1 LGKLCGLTTQGGL
14 QLTTYKEGKKMRR
27 KIRMIGLSVFCF
39 LLMSAIGSL
48 TVLDTEASSPPK
60 TIKIGGAVSFT
71 GRFAS
76 GGLESKFGYEQAVA
90 DINKEGGVYVKEFN
104 KKIPLELII
113 EDDESDSTKCVARLE
128 KMHSVDNVVA
138 YLGPYGS
145 TLCAAAAGIAEKNRV
160 PILAVSFSLLAPHQ
174 QGYKYLFSPF
184 VKTDT
189 GVEAIFATIDTIP
202 KAQRPGTVA
211 IFAEKTDWGE
221 ELTRLT
227 PDIAKKRGYT
237 VVVEKSYAVG
247 TKDYS
252 SLIIA
257 AKSANA
263 EIVIGVPTPPDG
275 IAIMRQIKELD
286 YNPKVVIFW
295 RAAGTPLWAANLK
308 QDGDYV
314 GYVSNWD
321 HNFKYPGCA
330 ELVAAYKAKHNNKL
344 PAVTVG
350 VTYSCVQ
357 ILADAIKRAGTLD
370 RNKIRDA
377 IAATNM
383 TTVQGPVKFR
393 PDGVGIT
400 PVAIMQWQKGMS
412 QVIYHEKFTTSPL
425 LLMPKWSERK

>member
-1 LGKLCGLTTQGGL
+1 MKRR
-14 QLTTYKEGKKMRR
+14 MRL
-27 KIRMIGLSVFCF
+27 IGMSVFCF
-39 LLMSAIGSL
+39 SLMLSVVSL
-48 TVLDTEASSPPK
+48 GVLDTEASSAPK
-60 TIKIGGAVSFT
+60 TIKIGGAVSLT

-90 DINKEGGVYVKEFN
+90 DINKGGGIYVKEFN

-113 EDDESDSTKCVARLE
+113 EDDESASTKCVARLE
-128 KMHSVDNVVA
+128 KMHSIDKVVA

-145 TLCAAAAGIAEKNRV
+145 TLCAAAAGIAEKNKV

-184 VKTDT
+184 AKTDS
-189 GVEAIFATIDTIP
+189 GLEAIFATVDTIP
-202 KAQRPGTVA
+202 KAQRPSTVA

-221 ELTRLT
+221 ELLRLT
-227 PDIAKKRGYT
+227 PDIGKKRGFA
-237 VVVEKSYAVG
+237 VVAEKSYAVG

-275 IAIMRQIKELD
+275 TALMRQIKELD
-286 YNPKVVIFW
+286 YNPKVVVFW
-295 RAAGTPLWAANLK
+295 RAAGTPLWSKNLK
-308 QDGDYV
+308 EDGNYV
-314 GYVSNWD
+314 CYCSNWD
-321 HNFKYPGCA
+321 HNFKYPGCS
-330 ELVAAYKAKHNNKL
+330 ELVSAYKAKHNRL

-357 ILADAIKRAGTLD
+357 ILADAIKRAGSLKSS
-370 RNKIRDA
+370 KIRDA
-377 IAATNM
+377 IAATDM

-400 PVAIMQWQKGMS
+400 PVAIMQWQKGIS
-412 QVIYHEKFTTSPL
+412 QVVYHEKFTTSPL

>member
-1 LGKLCGLTTQGGL
+1 M
-14 QLTTYKEGKKMRR
+14 ERR
-27 KIRMIGLSVFCF
+27 ILRVNLVCV
-39 LLMSAIGSL
+39 LLMLSILSLSL
-48 TVLDTEASSPPK
+48 TEGEAASAPK
-60 TIKIGGAVSFT
+60 SIKVGAAVSFT
-71 GRFAS
+71 GGFAS

-90 DINKEGGVYVKEFN
+90 DINKAGGVYVKEFN
-104 KKIPLELII
+104 KQIPLELVV

-128 KMHSVDNVVA
+128 KMHSVDKVVA

-145 TLCAAAAGIAEKNRV
+145 TLCAAAAGIAEKNKV

-189 GVEAIFATIDTIP
+189 GLEAIFDTIETIP
-202 KAQRPGTVA
+202 KAQRPSKVA

-221 ELTRLT
+221 ELTRLS
-227 PDIAKKRGYT
+227 PDAAKKHGYT
-237 VVVEKSYAVG
+237 IVTSKSYAVG
-247 TKDYS
+247 TKDFS

-257 AKSANA
+257 AKSADA
-263 EIVIGVPTPPDG
+263 DIIVGVPTPPDG
-275 IAIMRQIKELD
+275 TAIMRQIKELG
-286 YNPKVVIFW
+286 YNPRVVIFW
-295 RAAGTPLWAANLK
+295 RAAGTPLWPANLK

-330 ELVAAYKAKHNNKL
+330 ELVMAYKSKHNKL

-357 ILADAIKRAGTLD
+357 ILADAIKRAGSLD
-370 RNKIRDA
+370 KNKIRDA
-377 IAATNM
+377 IAATDI

-393 PDGVGIT
+393 ADGVGIT
-400 PVAIMQWQKGMS
+400 PVAIMQWQKGVS
-412 QVIYHEKFTTSPL
+412 QVIYHEKFTTSPIL
-425 LLMPKWSERK
+425 VMPKWSERK

>member
-1 LGKLCGLTTQGGL
+1 M
-14 QLTTYKEGKKMRR
+14 KMER
-27 KIRMIGLSVFCF
+27 KMVRVILLWVSLMFSILSFPF
-39 LLMSAIGSL
+39 TDG
-48 TVLDTEASSPPK
+48 EAGSPPK
-60 TIKIGGAVSFT
+60 AIKVGAAVSFT
-71 GRFAS
+71 GGFAS

-90 DINKEGGVYVKEFN
+90 DINKEGGVFVKEFN
-104 KKIPLELII
+104 KQIPLELII
-113 EDDESDSTKCVARLE
+113 EDDESNSTKCVARLE
-128 KMHSVDNVVA
+128 KMHSVDKVVA

-145 TLCAAAAGIAEKNRV
+145 TLCAAAAGIAEKNKV

-189 GVEAIFATIDTIP
+189 GLEAIFATIDTLS
-202 KAQRPGTVA
+202 KAQRPSKVA
-211 IFAEKTDWGE
+211 VFAEKTDWGE
-221 ELTRLT
+221 ELLRLA
-227 PDIAKKRGYT
+227 PDSAKKRGYA
-237 VVVEKSYAVG
+237 VVADKSYAVG

-275 IAIMRQIKELD
+275 IALMRQIKELD

-295 RAAGTPLWAANLK
+295 RAAGTPLWPANLK
-308 QDGDYV
+308 QDGEYV
-314 GYVSNWD
+314 GYCSNWD

-330 ELVAAYKAKHNNKL
+330 ELVTAYKAKHNKL

-357 ILADAIKRAGTLD
+357 ILADAIKRARTLD
-370 RNKIRDA
+370 PNKIRDA
-377 IAATNM
+377 VAAADMN
-383 TTVQGPVKFR
+383 TVQGPVKFR
-393 PDGVGIT
+393 ADGVGIT
-400 PVAIMQWQKGMS
+400 PVAIMQWQKGVS
-412 QVIYHEKFTTSPL
+412 QVIYHEMFTTSPL

>member
-1 LGKLCGLTTQGGL
+1 MERRTVRMSLLCVAL
-14 QLTTYKEGKKMRR
+14 
-27 KIRMIGLSVFCF
+27 ILSVLSF
-39 LLMSAIGSL
+39 SYTDG
-48 TVLDTEASSPPK
+48 EAASPPK
-60 TIKIGGAVSFT
+60 TIKVGAAVSFT
-71 GRFAS
+71 GGFAS
-76 GGLESKFGYEQAVA
+76 GGLESKFGYEQAA
-90 DINKEGGVYVKEFN
+90 ANINKGGGIYVKEFN
-104 KKIPLELII
+104 KQIPLEMII

-128 KMHSVDNVVA
+128 KMYSVDKVVA

-145 TLCAAAAGIAEKNRV
+145 TLCAAAAGIAEKNKV

-189 GVEAIFATIDTIP
+189 GLDAIFATTDTIP
-202 KAQRPGTVA
+202 KAQRPSKVA

-221 ELTRLT
+221 ELIRLS
-227 PDIAKKRGYT
+227 PDAAKKRGYT
-237 VVVEKSYAVG
+237 IVTNKSYAVG
-247 TKDYS
+247 TKDFS

-257 AKSANA
+257 AKSADA
-263 EIVIGVPTPPDG
+263 EIVVGVPTPPDG
-275 IAIMRQIKELD
+275 IAIMKQIKELD

-295 RAAGTPLWAANLK
+295 RAAGTPLWPANLK

-330 ELVAAYKAKHNNKL
+330 ELVTAYKTKHNKL

-377 IAATNM
+377 IAAADT

-393 PDGVGIT
+393 TDGVGIT
-400 PVAIMQWQKGMS
+400 PVAIMQWQKGVS
-412 QVIYHEKFTTSPL
+412 QVIYHEKFTTSPIL
-425 LLMPKWSERK
+425 IMPKWNERR

>member
-1 LGKLCGLTTQGGL
+1 MVRVSLLWVSLML
-14 QLTTYKEGKKMRR
+14 V
-27 KIRMIGLSVFCF
+27 ILSFPF
-39 LLMSAIGSL
+39 TDGR
-48 TVLDTEASSPPK
+48 ASSPPN
-60 TIKIGGAVSFT
+60 TIRVGAAVSFT

-76 GGLESKFGYEQAVA
+76 GGLESKFGYEQAAA

-104 KKIPLELII
+104 KKIPIELII

-128 KMHSVDNVVA
+128 KMHSMDKVVA

-145 TLCAAAAGIAEKNRV
+145 TLCAAAAGIAEKNKV

-184 VKTDT
+184 AKTDT
-189 GVEAIFATIDTIP
+189 GLEAIFATIDTIP
-202 KAQRPGTVA
+202 KAQRPSKVA

-221 ELTRLT
+221 ELIRLT

-237 VVVEKSYAVG
+237 VVAEKSYAVG

-263 EIVIGVPTPPDG
+263 EIIIGVPTPPDG

-321 HNFKYPGCA
+321 HNFKYPGCT
-330 ELVAAYKAKHNNKL
+330 ELVAAYKGKHDKL

-393 PDGVGIT
+393 ADGVGIT
-400 PVAIMQWQKGMS
+400 PVAVMQWQKGVS

>member
-1 LGKLCGLTTQGGL
+1 
-14 QLTTYKEGKKMRR
+14 MRR
-27 KIRMIGLSVFCF
+27 ERSIIRLSVLWFF
-39 LLMSAIGSL
+39 LMLSIVPLAF
-48 TVLDTEASSPPK
+48 LDAEASSPPK
-60 TIKIGGAVSFT
+60 TIRIGGAVSFT

-90 DINKEGGVYVKEFN
+90 DINKEGGVFVKEFN
-104 KKIPLELII
+104 KQIPLELII

-128 KMHSVDNVVA
+128 KMHSVDKVVA

-145 TLCAAAAGIAEKNRV
+145 TLCAAAGGIAEKNRV

-184 VKTDT
+184 AKTDT
-189 GVEAIFATIDTIP
+189 GLEAIFATIDTIP
-202 KAQRPGTVA
+202 KAQRPSTVT

-221 ELTRLT
+221 ELIRLT

-237 VVVEKSYAVG
+237 VVADKSYAVG

-275 IAIMRQIKELD
+275 IALMRQIKELD

-295 RAAGTPLWAANLK
+295 RAAGTPLWPANLK

-314 GYVSNWD
+314 GYCSNWD

-330 ELVAAYKAKHNNKL
+330 ELVTAYKAKHNKL

-357 ILADAIKRAGTLD
+357 ILADAIKRAGSLD
-370 RNKIRDA
+370 SNKIRDA
-377 IAATNM
+377 ITATDM

-393 PDGVGIT
+393 ADGVGIT
-400 PVAIMQWQKGMS
+400 PVAIMQWQKGVS